1 VSLRQG
7 KVRMPPIGRA
17 FTLVEILIVVTILAI
32 LATIVAANF
41 TDIPSTVKQTN
52 LKENLSKIRAHIEVY
67 RNQHA
72 GLPDGDLLAEQLT
85 KPTNFAGDLADVR
98 GGEYIC
104 GPYIEQMPM
113 NPMTSL
119 GTIRTTD
126 DPSAL
131 FPPGDQNGGWWYNG
145 ATGRFYADLAD
156 GVADRDGQPYNR
168 Y

>member
-1 VSLRQG
+1 MGPAR
-7 KVRMPPIGRA
+7 RA
-17 FTLVEILIVVTILAI
+17 FTLVEILIVVIILGILA
-32 LATIVAANF
+32 AVVVVNF
-41 TDIPSTVKQTN
+41 ADIPSSVKQTS

-72 GLPDGDLLAEQLT
+72 DIPDGDRFADQLT
-85 KPTNFAGDLADVR
+85 KPTNFAGDVADVR
-98 GGEYIC
+98 GGEYIY
-104 GPYIEQMPM
+104 GPYIEQMPT
-113 NPMTSL
+113 NPMTGL

-131 FPPGDQNGGWWYNG
+131 FPPGDQNAGWWYNG

-156 GVADRDGQPYNR
+156 GVTDRDGQAYNR